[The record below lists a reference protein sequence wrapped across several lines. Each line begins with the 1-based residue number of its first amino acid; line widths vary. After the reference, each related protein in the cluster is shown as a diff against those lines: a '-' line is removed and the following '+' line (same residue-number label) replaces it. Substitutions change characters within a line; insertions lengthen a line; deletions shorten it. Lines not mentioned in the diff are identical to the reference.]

1 MALYP
6 SRRGAVVW
14 RVVWPAPAVSVVL
27 VFRFVSLSLISGIGC
42 GLSGA
47 GVALSFFLSLFLFLC
62 AIPELGGVA
71 DRGKDKPLSAWPRGL
86 LCCCVSVSC
95 GNLALILLSVCRPV
109 SRRTYLSPN
118 Q

>member
-1 MALYP
+1 MWGGGSP
-6 SRRGAVVW
+6 
-14 RVVWPAPAVSVVL
+14 VL
-27 VFRFVSLSLISGIGC
+27 
-42 GLSGA
+42 
-47 GVALSFFLSLFLFLC
+47 LSLFVLVPVC
-62 AIPELGGVA
+62 HTRGQGGGGARSLERQTPAPCRGSRGLA
-71 DRGKDKPLSAWPRGL
+71 DQGKDKPLSAWPRGL